1 MLRKNWL
8 IIFLFLL
15 VLFPGNVLSA
25 SAVLSI
31 DRNVVTI
38 NETFE
43 LSIKITDTSGRV
55 DFPEVPGLKVLSKG
69 QSSRTSIVNGR
80 VEAEL
85 NYIYTMVAY
94 KDGIVTIPEIDIKTK
109 NGIIKTN
116 SLEIKVEKDDV
127 QKAVPGQSSIFTK
140 VVLSDP
146 SPFISE
152 KIQYKIIVYSND
164 SVLRIGFNEPEFK
177 NFMAKRI
184 DDKNYRKVIAGREY
198 RVSEIIYDLTPVKEG
213 KGVIPP
219 AEIEAQ
225 IVVEKKGKSTDP
237 FFNDPFFRASRSTK
251 RKILL
256 SQEAEYEIRK
266 LPETELKSFFTNIVG
281 KIRGYSSIDKKDL
294 KRDDFLNY
302 KLVIEGVGNL
312 SDLKLPELNFNNEFK
327 VYKDDPVSEFVKTEK
342 GESGSLSQ
350 AFAIVAPGAGEHLI
364 PGFKLRF
371 FDPDE
376 EKWKE
381 ILINENKFNVSA
393 SASSSASS
401 SGNSPGLSKNE
412 SPEKKEII
420 EKEEVKSN
428 NEIIF
433 IMENPYSLFSK
444 KPDHKRFFLISIC
457 SFGLF
462 CLGLFIKTKFSGV
475 LNGLKNDKKTF
486 IKRLDTIEKD
496 MDKKEKASEIKQII
510 NDFLRFEFNFSVDEF
525 LTSSEI
531 DNEIKND
538 FKKLMDA
545 LEVVQFSGEE
555 VSMNF
560 DKIINK
566 SKKLIKRF

>member
-1 MLRKNWL
+1 MLRKKWL
-8 IIFLFLL
+8 IIFLFLF
-15 VLFPGNVLSA
+15 VLYPAYVFSA
-25 SAVLSI
+25 SAVLSV
-31 DRNVVTI
+31 DRDVVTL

-43 LSIKITDTSGRV
+43 LSIKITGTSGRV

-94 KDGIVTIPEIDIKTK
+94 KDGIVRIPEIDIKTK

-116 SLEIKVEKDDV
+116 SLEIKIEKDDV

-146 SPFISE
+146 FPFISE
-152 KIQYKIIVYSND
+152 KIQYKIIVYAND
-164 SVLRIGFNEPEFK
+164 NILRIGFNEPEFK

-184 DDKNYRKVIAGREY
+184 DDKNYRKIIAGREY

-237 FFNDPFFRASRSTK
+237 FFNDPFFRASRATK
-251 RKILL
+251 RKIML

-294 KRDDFLNY
+294 NKDDFLNY
-302 KLVIEGVGNL
+302 KLVIEGTGNL
-312 SDLKLPELNFNNEFK
+312 SDLKLPDLNFNNEFK
-327 VYKDDPVSEFVKTEK
+327 VYKDDPVLKFVKTEK
-342 GESGSLSQ
+342 GESGSLTQ

-393 SASSSASS
+393 SASSAD
-401 SGNSPGLSKNE
+401 NSPGLSKNKNE
-412 SPEKKEII
+412 SPEKKEIR

-433 IMENPYSLFSK
+433 IMEKPYSLFSK
-444 KPDHKRFFLISIC
+444 RPEYKKFFLISVF
-457 SFGLF
+457 SFGIF
-462 CLGLFIKTKFSGV
+462 CIGLFIKTKFSGV

-486 IKRLDTIEKD
+486 IKRLDNLGKD
-496 MDKKEKASEIKQII
+496 IDKKEKASEIKQIM
-510 NDFLRFEFNFSVDEF
+510 NDFLRFELNSSVDEF
-525 LTSSEI
+525 LMNSDIDSEM
-531 DNEIKND
+531 KND